1 SNKFLYLEMEIFNKE
16 YLKDIIEHSKQSL
29 NQTFCFHKEN
39 FSKFDTVN
47 SFLIDKVLK
56 NDRTNILITS
66 PTKDKLNEFLLP
78 TILTTSLH
86 CLTKNNNSE
95 MEIVVGDI
103 LVSKEDGRVSTVKD
117 VNETSIRILP
127 LGTTRRIDIEN
138 LSDYVQISPR

>member
-1 SNKFLYLEMEIFNKE
+1 MEIFNKE

-29 NQTFCFHKEN
+29 NQTFCFHKVN

-78 TILTTSLH
+78 TILSTSLH

-95 MEIVVGDI
+95 TEIVVGDI
-103 LVSKEDGRVSTVKD
+103 LVSKEDGRVSTV
-117 VNETSIRILP
+117 RAM
-127 LGTTRRIDIEN
+127 
-138 LSDYVQISPR
+138 